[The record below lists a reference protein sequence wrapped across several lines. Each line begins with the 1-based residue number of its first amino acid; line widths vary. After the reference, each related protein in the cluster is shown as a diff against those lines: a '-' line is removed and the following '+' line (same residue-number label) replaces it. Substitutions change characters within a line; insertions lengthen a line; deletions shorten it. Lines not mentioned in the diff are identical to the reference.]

1 MNPSKDNANNYWD
14 LDAML
19 AQEIQELNRDSPE
32 DRRVKEAV
40 IVSKPDPNRISP
52 NDDDDSDEERPT
64 HKNYYYYSDDDDYED
79 DLAIRDPELFKI
91 TESNRQIKLDDNDT
105 EKHTNSKLIR
115 RPQELVFSEP
125 PLLVSRDD
133 YIGVTFHYG
142 LSEDKK
148 ATRQPKRYM
157 IMCDF
162 GEESMYAL
170 KWGIGTLLRSGD
182 EVHVASV
189 VATDEEVESM
199 SNEEKYRLWTELD
212 HNSKRMISRVR
223 TVMDEMLLYNIKIV
237 VHSLAAQKIREA
249 LLELICSSPSITM
262 VVCGSR
268 DRGSLKGI
276 LMGSVS
282 TFLVH
287 NSPVPVSVVR
297 PLKKTKKAKSKQTA
311 AQKLSQS
318 VKNGQLKVDEM
329 EGAALSINS
338 YDGTIS

>member
-1 MNPSKDNANNYWD
+1 MSRPSNTSNTNHWD

-19 AQEIQELNRDSPE
+19 AQEIQELNRDTPE

-40 IVSKPDPNRISP
+40 IMSKPDPNRISA
-52 NDDDDSDEERPT
+52 NDDDDDSDDDSR
-64 HKNYYYYSDDDDYED
+64 YYYYDSDDYED

-91 TESNRQIKLDDNDT
+91 TESNRQIRLDDNSG
-105 EKHTNSKLIR
+105 EKHTTSTRLIR
-115 RPQELVFSEP
+115 RPAELVFSEP
-125 PLLVSRDD
+125 PVLISRDD
-133 YIGVTFHYG
+133 CIEVTFYYG
-142 LSEDKK
+142 LSEKS
-148 ATRQPKRYM
+148 TTSRNTKRYM
-157 IMCDF
+157 MMCDF
-162 GEESMYAL
+162 GQESMYAL

-189 VATDEEVESM
+189 VGTDEAVENM
-199 SNEEKYRLWTELD
+199 NDDEKYKLWRELD

-237 VHSLAAQKIREA
+237 VHSLAAEKTREA
-249 LLELICSSPSITM
+249 LLELIFATPNLTM

-287 NSPVPVSVVR
+287 NSPVPVNVVR
-297 PLKKTKKAKSKQTA
+297 PLKKKKKAKHKKTA

-318 VKNGQLKVDEM
+318 VMNGQLKVDEA